1 MNNYL
6 ILSFILFVIGIIGIL
21 KRQNLIMFF
30 ISTEIMLN
38 AANLAFV
45 SISKIHNDL
54 NGQIFAIF
62 IMAIAACE
70 IVVGLSL
77 CVIKFRQDKSLDF
90 DLGESK

>member
-1 MNNYL
+1 MNYL
-6 ILSFILFVIGIIGIL
+6 LLSIVLFLIGLVGVL

-45 SISKIHNDL
+45 AISKMHNALD
-54 NGQIFAIF
+54 GQVFAIF

-70 IVVGLSL
+70 VAIGLSF
-77 CVIKFRQDKSLDF
+77 CVIKYRRDKSLDF
-90 DLGESK
+90 GECK

>member
-1 MNNYL
+1 MNYL
-6 ILSFILFVIGIIGIL
+6 LLSIVLFLIGLVGVL

-45 SISKIHNDL
+45 AISKMHNALD
-54 NGQIFAIF
+54 GQVFAIF

-70 IVVGLSL
+70 VAIGLSF
-77 CVIKFRQDKSLDF
+77 CVIKYRRDKSLDF
-90 DLGESK
+90 GEYK